1 MTITILLNFQFE
13 GLITEALLKSVKS
26 FLSHKNDVNTCRKAV
41 VVFFLQETYQTKGYI
56 MNDGETCWL
65 NSAFQFLNRTSIT
78 HILCG
83 TKNII

>member
-1 MTITILLNFQFE
+1 MQESRGGVLFARDLPNK
-13 GLITEALLKSVKS
+13 GL
-26 FLSHKNDVNTCRKAV
+26 
-41 VVFFLQETYQTKGYI
+41 Y
-56 MNDGETCWL
+56 NDGETCWL